1 MKERIVELETRVA
14 FQDKTIQELSDIVA
28 EQQQQIE
35 KLTRGF
41 EVMQIEL
48 KSLAPRLVA
57 GRSDEMPPP
66 HY

>member
-28 EQQQQIE
+28 GQQQQID

-41 EVMQIEL
+41 EGMQIEL
-48 KSLAPRLVA
+48 KSLAPHLVA
-57 GRSDEMPPP
+57 GRSDETPPP